1 MDDFYSLQLD
11 KLERFVCLKESEVV
25 PDLANPDA
33 DDSDENDS
41 EGGDESG
48 DSDDEDDEI
57 DDEMGDEHMPASTR
71 REDDD
76 DESVSRPLPLCI
88 EHESQRHPIGRGAG
102 RNEEEGTSIPHRDAN
117 AATAC
122 KGKRQ

>member
-1 MDDFYSLQLD
+1 MDDFYLLQLD

-25 PDLANPDA
+25 PDLANPNA
-33 DDSDENDS
+33 DDSDEDAS

-57 DDEMGDEHMPASTR
+57 DDEMEDEHMPASNR

-76 DESVSRPLPLCI
+76 DESVSQVLPLCI
-88 EHESQRHPIGRGAG
+88 EHGSQ
-102 RNEEEGTSIPHRDAN
+102 
-117 AATAC
+117 
-122 KGKRQ
+122 